1 MMPQMTWKASLRICG
16 KHKSS
21 YKYLNNRIM
30 ETAMTTQQGLNE
42 VVINK
47 VQRMIENKAVGV
59 QATMERLV
67 NEGKI
72 AQDYIAPIGVELR
85 RNDHSPIITFSENG
99 HVLMNMQSGQYTLHG
114 NAIGQLA
121 DKMGIPSRYLRQLA
135 SGDEW
140 QRQLA
145 ATVLNEHSG
154 WTQRTRILIRTVGQ
168 QVRGVLSDS
177 YRRLNSVEILTA
189 FVQEASQQGAVIA
202 DAYMSDTKVWAE
214 TILPQPIVVPTV
226 KNGEVVIFA
235 GARFSTSDYGD
246 GAVDMRAFLLN
257 GACLNGMVRESVMKQ
272 VHLGS
277 RLPDNLQLSNRTY
290 ELDTRTTVS
299 AVRDLTRGLFSKDNI
314 MQKAIEIQGA
324 AEIDVDFDQ
333 ELKRLVKAGSL
344 LKSEGE
350 SVEKILMR
358 NDPDDGVQGGATLWK
373 LTQAITAH
381 ARELEPR
388 RSRELHEISGALL
401 NRVKV
406 TA

>member
-1 MMPQMTWKASLRICG
+1 
-16 KHKSS
+16 
-21 YKYLNNRIM
+21 M
-30 ETAMTTQQGLNE
+30 ETAISNQQGLNE

-47 VQRMIENKAVGV
+47 VQRMIENKATGV

-72 AQDYIAPIGVELR
+72 AQDYIAPIGVNLKQ
-85 RNDHSPIITFSENG
+85 NDHSPVITFSGNG
-99 HVLMNMQSGQYTLHG
+99 HVLMNMKDGQFSLHD
-114 NAIGQLA
+114 NAVGQLA
-121 DKMGIPSRYLRQLA
+121 EKMGIPSRYLRDLA
-135 SGDEW
+135 GGAEW
-140 QRQLA
+140 QRLLA

-154 WTQRTRILIRTVGQ
+154 WTQRSRVLVRTVGQ
-168 QVRGVLSDS
+168 EVRGVLSDS

-189 FVQEASQQGAVIA
+189 FIQEAAQQGAVIA
-202 DAYMSDTKVWAE
+202 DAFMSDTKVWTE
-214 TILPQPIVVPTV
+214 TILPQPLVIPTT
-226 KNGEVVIFA
+226 KNGDVVIFA

-246 GAVDMRAFLLN
+246 GAVDMRAFLMN

-277 RLPDNLQLSNRTY
+277 KLPDNLQLSNRTY
-290 ELDTRTTVS
+290 ELDTKTTVS
-299 AVRDLTRGLFSKDNI
+299 AVKDLTKGLFSKDNL

-324 AEIDVDFDQ
+324 ANIDVDFDQ
-333 ELKRLVKAGSL
+333 ELKRLVKGGSL

-381 ARELEPR
+381 AREAEPR

-401 NRVKV
+401 NRVQIN
-406 TA
+406 A

>member
-1 MMPQMTWKASLRICG
+1 
-16 KHKSS
+16 
-21 YKYLNNRIM
+21 M
-30 ETAMTTQQGLNE
+30 ETAISNQQGLNE

-47 VQRMIENKAVGV
+47 VQRMIENKATGV

-72 AQDYIAPIGVELR
+72 AQDYIAPIGVNLKQ
-85 RNDHSPIITFSENG
+85 NDHSPIITFSGNG
-99 HVLMNMQSGQYTLHG
+99 HVLMNMQDGQFTLHD
-114 NAIGQLA
+114 NAVEQLA
-121 DKMGIPSRYLRQLA
+121 EKMGIPSRYLRDLA
-135 SGDEW
+135 GGQDW
-140 QRQLA
+140 KRQLA

-154 WTQRTRILIRTVGQ
+154 WTQRSRVLVRTVGQ

-189 FVQEASQQGAVIA
+189 FIQEAAQQGAVIA
-202 DAYMSDTKVWAE
+202 DAFMSDTKVWAE
-214 TILPQPIVVPTV
+214 TILPTPLTIPTT
-226 KNGEVVIFA
+226 KNGDVVIFA

-246 GAVDMRAFLLN
+246 GAVDMRAFLMN

-277 RLPDNLQLSNRTY
+277 KLPDNLQLSNRTY

-299 AVRDLTRGLFSKDNI
+299 AVKDLTKGLFGKDNI

-324 AEIDVDFDQ
+324 ANIDVDLDQ
-333 ELKRLVKAGSL
+333 ELKRLVKGGSL
-344 LKSEGE
+344 LKSDSE

-358 NDPDDGVQGGATLWK
+358 NDPEDGVQGGATLWK

-381 ARELEPR
+381 ARDVEPR

-401 NRVKV
+401 NRVQV

>member
-1 MMPQMTWKASLRICG
+1 MT
-16 KHKSS
+16 HQ
-21 YKYLNNRIM
+21 
-30 ETAMTTQQGLNE
+30 EGLNQ

-47 VQRMIENKAVGV
+47 VQRMIDGKAVGV

-72 AQDYIAPIGVELR
+72 AQDYIAPLGVNLKQ
-85 RNDHSPIITFSENG
+85 NDHAPVITFDGQGNRLS
-99 HVLMNMQSGQYTLHG
+99 MNMPDGAFSLHD

-121 DKMGIPSRYLRQLA
+121 
-135 SGDEW
+135 SGDAW
-140 QRQLA
+140 ARNLA

-154 WTQRTRILIRTVGQ
+154 WTQRSRVLVRTVGT

-189 FVQEASQQGAVIA
+189 FVQEAASQGAVIS
-202 DAYMSDTKVWAE
+202 DAYMNDTKVWAE
-214 TILPQPIVVPTV
+214 TILPQPLVVPTA
-226 KNGEVVIFA
+226 KNGDVIIFA

-277 RLPDNLQLSNRTY
+277 KLPDTLQLSQQTY
-290 ELDTRTTVS
+290 ELDTQTTVS
-299 AVRDLTRGLFSKDNI
+299 AVRDLTKGLFSRDTLER
-314 MQKAIEIQGA
+314 KAYEIQGA
-324 AEIDVDFDQ
+324 SEIEVDM
-333 ELKRLVKAGSL
+333 EHEIRRLTQGGSL
-344 LKSEGE
+344 LKQEGKE
-350 SVEKILMR
+350 VEKILMR
-358 NDPDDGVQGGATLWK
+358 NDPEDGVQGGSTLWK

-381 ARELEPR
+381 ARELSPE

-401 NRVKV
+401 NRVKLN
-406 TA
+406 

>member
-1 MMPQMTWKASLRICG
+1 
-16 KHKSS
+16 
-21 YKYLNNRIM
+21 
-30 ETAMTTQQGLNE
+30 MTTQQGLNE

-85 RNDHSPIITFSENG
+85 RNDHSPIITFSGNG
-99 HVLMNMQSGQYTLHG
+99 HVLMNMQSGQYTLHD

-154 WTQRTRILIRTVGQ
+154 WTQRTRVLIRTVGQ

-381 ARELEPR
+381 ARELEPC

>member
-1 MMPQMTWKASLRICG
+1 
-16 KHKSS
+16 
-21 YKYLNNRIM
+21 M
-30 ETAMTTQQGLNE
+30 EATAAMTHQQGLNE
-42 VVINK
+42 VVMNK
-47 VQRMIENKAVGV
+47 VQRMIDGKAVGV

-72 AQDYIAPIGVELR
+72 AQDYIAPLGVNLKI
-85 RNDHSPIITFSENG
+85 NDHAPVITFNG
-99 HVLMNMQSGQYTLHG
+99 EGDKLAINLPDGQFSLHD

-121 DKMGIPSRYLRQLA
+121 DRLGVPQRYLRTLA
-135 SGDEW
+135 GGQAW
-140 QRQLA
+140 GRQLA

-154 WTQRTRILIRTVGQ
+154 WTQRSRVLVRTVGQ

-189 FVQEASQQGAVIA
+189 FVQEAAGQGAVIA

-214 TILPQPIVVPTV
+214 TILPQPLVVPTRN
-226 KNGEVVIFA
+226 NGDVVIFM

-277 RLPDNLQLSNRTY
+277 KLPDNLQLSQQTY

-299 AVRDLTRGLFSKDNI
+299 AVRDLTSGLFSRDNI
-314 MQKAIEIQGA
+314 QRKAIEIQGA
-324 AEIDVDFDQ
+324 SEMEVDFEH
-333 ELKRLVKAGSL
+333 ELRRLTKDGGL
-344 LKSEGE
+344 LKAEGKE
-350 SVEKILMR
+350 VEKILMR
-358 NDPDDGVQGGATLWK
+358 NNPDDGVQGGATLWK

-381 ARELEPR
+381 ARELSPE
-388 RSRELHEISGALL
+388 RSRELHEISGALM
-401 NRVKV
+401 NRVKLN
-406 TA
+406 